1 METQGHEI
9 RVIRDVLLR
18 TPSEK
23 IRALKHVPLKNT
35 ITNKFQNKN
44 RRFPM
49 KKTAVYGWENG
60 GLYVYLQKIE
70 QL

>member
-1 METQGHEI
+1 MTQRKI

-23 IRALKHVPLKNT
+23 IRAKKNVPLKKT
-35 ITNKFQNKN
+35 LTNKFQNKN

-60 GLYVYLQKIE
+60 GL
-70 QL
+70 